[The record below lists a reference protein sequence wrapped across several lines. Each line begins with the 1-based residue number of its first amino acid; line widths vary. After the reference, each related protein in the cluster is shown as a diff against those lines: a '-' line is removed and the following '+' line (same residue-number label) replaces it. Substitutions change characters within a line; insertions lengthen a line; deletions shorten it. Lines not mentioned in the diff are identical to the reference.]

1 MQTSRDGII
10 ENFDRGNAEGAAL
23 DRQTDQSRAAGAHLF
38 GRGASVRRLAG
49 KSLRLL
55 STILV
60 VLRNIVLTS
69 RDSPT
74 RNSNGL
80 SKSWRRPNSLTRRS
94 GVPLLG
100 RNSSDDDLQAPAAGV
115 GDHLRHLRPLIAGIG
130 ADALDETNAAP
141 RGAVGEHHRGPAR
154 RQSGPR
160 RLLCFVGLPQT
171 LCANQE
177 LASRQST
184 GRSQSTGGRR

>member
-23 DRQTDQSRAAGAHLF
+23 DRQTDQSKAEPRARTPLF

-80 SKSWRRPNSLTRRS
+80 SKSWRRPNSLTRPE
-94 GVPLLG
+94 V
-100 RNSSDDDLQAPAAGV
+100 
-115 GDHLRHLRPLIAGIG
+115 
-130 ADALDETNAAP
+130 
-141 RGAVGEHHRGPAR
+141 
-154 RQSGPR
+154 
-160 RLLCFVGLPQT
+160 
-171 LCANQE
+171 
-177 LASRQST
+177 ASPC
-184 GRSQSTGGRR
+184 